1 MAEVVIREMRMSDLP
16 QILEIE
22 RLSFTT
28 PWELSSFKYELEH
41 KYSIL
46 KVAVLRE
53 ASFGEERVVGYVCI
67 RVIFD
72 TAHILNLAVLPKLR
86 RRGIGSRLLQNALE
100 ELKSS
105 RPDIE
110 FVILEVRESNIPAI
124 RLYEKFGFNII
135 GKRAGYYQIPKEDAV
150 IMGKE
155 IKGC

>member
-1 MAEVVIREMRMSDLP
+1 MAEVVIREMCMSDLP

-28 PWELSSFKYELEH
+28 PWELSSFKYELGYKH
-41 KYSIL
+41 SIL
-46 KVAVLRE
+46 EVAVLRE
-53 ASFGEERVVGYVCI
+53 ASLGEERVVGYVCI

-72 TAHILNLAVLPKLR
+72 AAHILNLAVLPELR

-100 ELKSS
+100 ELKRL

-110 FVILEVRESNIPAI
+110 FVMLEVRESNIPAI
-124 RLYEKFGFNII
+124 KLYEKFGFNII